1 MLSLSQA
8 FEDKWKAKRA
18 SAKRSARGSMEG
30 EPPKKAAQGPHPE
43 EDVRTRGFD
52 RGLQPEK
59 VIGATD
65 SSGEL
70 VSSGNNVIQGPR
82 EADRDDL
89 DLHDDEVLDK
99 FQCLITHDNEVSH
112 ASAENSPKFVSITA
126 ASSLI
131 CKQLSVR
138 LSGANPL

>member
-1 MLSLSQA
+1 MGSSLQA

-99 FQCLITHDNEVSH
+99 FQCLKLVLLLKT
-112 ASAENSPKFVSITA
+112 
-126 ASSLI
+126 
-131 CKQLSVR
+131 QL
-138 LSGANPL
+138 LSGLERPQGYYYREQ